1 MASIYIQRGA
11 KWVIT
16 NQDEFT
22 IQFGYRVP
30 GNGITVAAIEN
41 SLKKPGSDG
50 LICEKIVV
58 GKPDATIIDLICG
71 QHDLTATDR
80 SKMIMFGDRPNTD
93 IALAHNAG
101 IDSCLVLTGVARS
114 LEDAAEWSSK
124 DPLFKPTYIMQSFG
138 DKLEA

>member
-1 MASIYIQRGA
+1 M
-11 KWVIT
+11 
-16 NQDEFT
+16 
-22 IQFGYRVP
+22 P